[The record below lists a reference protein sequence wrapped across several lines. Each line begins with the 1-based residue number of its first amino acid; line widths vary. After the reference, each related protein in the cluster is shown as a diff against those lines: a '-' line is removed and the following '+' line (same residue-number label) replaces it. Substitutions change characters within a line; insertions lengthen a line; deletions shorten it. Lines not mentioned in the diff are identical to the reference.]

1 MCLLGSSGPWA
12 GSTSVSSPVEW
23 DAQGLHPWRA
33 GTLRWCYICN
43 PWACAATVLT
53 LLILCLQQ
61 MLVWR
66 KELQKCRKKR
76 EREKIWL
83 SYLPFFL
90 CSLLPP
96 GESGLQYNLKPKQ
109 LLHNFIYLSMAV
121 LSLCCCTGFSQ
132 VVNAEAGYSAVA
144 VQRLLIVVAS
154 LVVEHGLSGRGARA
168 QWLWSTG
175 SVVVEHGLSGCGALA
190 QWLWS
195 TGSVAL

>member
-1 MCLLGSSGPWA
+1 
-12 GSTSVSSPVEW
+12 
-23 DAQGLHPWRA
+23 
-33 GTLRWCYICN
+33 
-43 PWACAATVLT
+43 
-53 LLILCLQQ
+53 
-61 MLVWR
+61 
-66 KELQKCRKKR
+66 
-76 EREKIWL
+76 
-83 SYLPFFL
+83 
-90 CSLLPP
+90 
-96 GESGLQYNLKPKQ
+96 
-109 LLHNFIYLSMAV
+109 MAV

-175 SVVVEHGLSGCGALA
+175 SVVVEHGLSGCGAPA